1 MQNRMQCNP
10 ARTAGE
16 SVEVT
21 AHMALII
28 DTARCQG
35 HGRCALINPD
45 LFDVNDDGCAV
56 VLDPAPTGDAKA
68 DADRAIGN
76 CPEQAI
82 SWSGTESLT
91 TQ

>member
-1 MQNRMQCNP
+1 
-10 ARTAGE
+10 
-16 SVEVT
+16 
-21 AHMALII
+21 MALII
-28 DTARCQG
+28 DTTRCQG

-45 LFDVNDDGCAV
+45 LFEVNDDGYAV

-82 SWSGTESLT
+82 AWAADRPDQPGDAAADRPAVVRPY
-91 TQ
+91 Q

>member
-1 MQNRMQCNP
+1 
-10 ARTAGE
+10 
-16 SVEVT
+16 
-21 AHMALII
+21 MALII
-28 DTARCQG
+28 DTTRCQG

-45 LFDVNDDGCAV
+45 LFGVDDDGFGM
-56 VLDPAPTGDAKA
+56 VLNAAPEGDAKA

-91 TQ
+91 AQ